1 MTSSGVSTGANVDPG
16 WPSCP
21 PGLRAPR
28 RRSDFGAGLAKPSE
42 LGGFEEFFDVCPTPR
57 LQLGDTHPRRT
68 QLRRECLDQHVALR
82 EPLTQLLNRR
92 RPGHREIINPHD
104 KKIKP
109 PRRSTAPWSSRAR
122 SQHGDLR
129 T

>member
-1 MTSSGVSTGANVDPG
+1 MPGTPSVEELCERLAQRDVLIEALSAELGAARVRIAELEARLGQTSKNSSKP
-16 WPSCP
+16 PS
-21 PGLRAPR
+21 
-28 RRSDFGAGLAKPSE
+28 SDGLAKPAPKS
-42 LGGFEEFFDVCPTPR
+42 
-57 LQLGDTHPRRT
+57 
-68 QLRRECLDQHVALR
+68 LR

-92 RPGHREIINPHD
+92 RPRHREIINPHD